1 MSRRNKKSGGTAI
14 QGLLYVIF
22 GLITLWLLASMYFQ
36 KSPME
41 LFDKEDPSEI
51 QEPVINVEKLQED
64 NTAFTQQI
72 QKLETALK
80 KCQGNQGYPP
90 ARITIESSYVNLR
103 EDASLSS
110 TVIAKLP
117 DSTLV
122 RIMYYGTETF
132 FLEGKQGKWCRI
144 QYADKEGW
152 VWGNFLEEI
161 DQ

>member
-1 MSRRNKKSGGTAI
+1 MSRRNKKGGGSAI
-14 QGLLYVIF
+14 QWLLYVIF
-22 GLITLWLLASMYFQ
+22 GLITSWLLASMYLK

-41 LFDKEDPSEI
+41 LFDKEDPNALE
-51 QEPVINVEKLQED
+51 EPTVNVEKLLED
-64 NTAFTQQI
+64 NAAYTAQI
-72 QKLETALK
+72 HNLEKELK
-80 KCQGNQGYPP
+80 KCQGNQAYPP
-90 ARITIESSYVNLR
+90 ARINIESSYVNMR

-161 DQ
+161 EE